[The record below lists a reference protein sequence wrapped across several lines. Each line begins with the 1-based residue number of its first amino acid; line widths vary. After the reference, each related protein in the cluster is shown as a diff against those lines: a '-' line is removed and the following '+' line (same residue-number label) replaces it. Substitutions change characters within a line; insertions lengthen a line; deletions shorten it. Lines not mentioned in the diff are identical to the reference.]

1 MGLSRIIITLA
12 GIVVYFTGTNKQIS
26 GLKIYMPVVVYKAGT
41 VEVCLLF
48 NKEIT
53 VKMKKRKDKK

>member
-1 MGLSRIIITLA
+1 MGLLRITIALG

-26 GLKIYMPVVVYKAGT
+26 GLKYMTVVVYKAGT
-41 VEVCLLF
+41 VEVLLLF

-53 VKMKKRKDKK
+53 VKMRKRKDKR

>member
-26 GLKIYMPVVVYKAGT
+26 GLKYMPVVVYKAGT
-41 VEVCLLF
+41 VEVFLLF

-53 VKMKKRKDKK
+53 VKMKKRKDER